1 MNSQKILSAKN
12 KAISITSIKSYPQS
26 GKEITQQQRYHIR
39 KDKSQKDRSPKIKI
53 LRKFLINNKG
63 VPFRNL
69 KENSA
74 TRAHLSKLSSNR
86 LRWIKILGTPSI
98 CLEELRSYLDSLE
111 KTGTKNG

>member
-53 LRKFLINNKG
+53 LRKF
-63 VPFRNL
+63 
-69 KENSA
+69 
-74 TRAHLSKLSSNR
+74 
-86 LRWIKILGTPSI
+86 
-98 CLEELRSYLDSLE
+98 
-111 KTGTKNG
+111 